1 LRLSPFLRYAA
12 IFMSDIRR
20 RVRFCHLGMFVIAL
34 VANLAP
40 PLFIPLRTA
49 FGFDFEQLGRLAL
62 FNFITQLGCI
72 LMGGPLV
79 DRFGARPF
87 ALLGNGFTFAG
98 LWLFAFA
105 DRIFPA
111 APYTGLALGT
121 VVFSIG
127 GAMLEL
133 VLSPI
138 VNAVPSER
146 KAADMSLL
154 HAFYA
159 IGQIATVLLT
169 SLAIWFH
176 APWRVA
182 VMCWS
187 LLPLATAAGF
197 LTIRIPPLVLE
208 AQRQRVREL
217 LRKRIYLALLAG
229 IFLAGATEMAISQW
243 ISAYA
248 EKGLGL
254 PKLVG
259 DLGGCCL
266 FGAMLGMG
274 RIWMGLRKASTSL
287 ERVLPISCGI
297 AIAAYLVAGV
307 APWSWLALAA
317 CAAAGLGVSLL
328 WPGMLSLAAHHFPR
342 GGASMFAVLSA
353 AGTFGC
359 ALAPWLVGL
368 VADAIRTSPTTPG
381 LLVRVGLSIG
391 PEAFGLRVG
400 LLAAAACPAAMLTLL
415 RWLNQQGQSTVRS
428 EQ

>member
-1 LRLSPFLRYAA
+1 
-12 IFMSDIRR
+12 MSDTRR
-20 RVRFCHLGMFVIAL
+20 RVRLCHLGMFVIAL

-40 PLFIPLRTA
+40 PLFIPLRTD

-72 LMGGPLV
+72 VAGGPLV

-87 ALLGNGFTFAG
+87 TVLGNVFAFAG
-98 LWLFAFA
+98 LWLFAFGA
-105 DRIFPA
+105 QLFPA
-111 APYTGLALGT
+111 APYTGLVLGT
-121 VVFSIG
+121 IVFSVG
-127 GAMLEL
+127 AAMLEL

-138 VNAVPSER
+138 VNAVPSDR

-169 SLAIWFH
+169 SLAIWFLV
-176 APWRVA
+176 PWRVA

-197 LTIRIPPLVLE
+197 LTIRIPPLVAE
-208 AQRQRVREL
+208 EQRQRVRGL
-217 LRKRIYLALLAG
+217 IGRPVYLAIMAG
-229 IFLAGATEMAISQW
+229 MFLAGATEMAVAQW

-266 FGAMLGMG
+266 FGAMLGAG
-274 RIWMGLRKASTSL
+274 RLWMGMRQASTSL
-287 ERVLPISCGI
+287 ARALPISCGI
-297 AIAAYLVAGV
+297 AIAAYVVAGV

-317 CAAAGLGVSLL
+317 SATAGLGVSLL
-328 WPGMLSLAAHHFPR
+328 WPGMLSVAARHFPR
-342 GGASMFAVLSA
+342 GGASMFAMLSA

-359 ALAPWLVGL
+359 ALAPWLVGV
-368 VADAIRTSPTTPG
+368 VADAIRTSAATPQVLARFG
-381 LLVRVGLSIG
+381 LGLG
-391 PEAFGLRVG
+391 LEPFGLRVA
-400 LLAAAACPAAMLTLL
+400 LLAAVVFPLLMLATVHWINRRPADPSAT
-415 RWLNQQGQSTVRS
+415 
-428 EQ
+428 

>member
-1 LRLSPFLRYAA
+1 ML
-12 IFMSDIRR
+12 
-20 RVRFCHLGMFVIAL
+20 VIAL

-49 FGFDFEQLGRLAL
+49 FGLDFEQLGRLAL
-62 FNFITQLGCI
+62 FNFITQLVCI
-72 LMGGPLV
+72 LLGGPLV

-87 ALLGNGFTFAG
+87 AVLGNGFTFGG

-105 DRIFPA
+105 DRLFPA
-111 APYTGLALGT
+111 TPYTGLALGT
-121 VVFSIG
+121 FVFSIG

-159 IGQIATVLLT
+159 LGQIATVLLT

-197 LTIRIPPLVLE
+197 LTIRIPPLVVE
-208 AQRQRVREL
+208 AQRQRVRGL
-217 LRKRIYLALLAG
+217 LCKPIYLALLAG
-229 IFLAGATEMAISQW
+229 IFLSGATEMAVSQW

-274 RIWMGLRKASTSL
+274 RIWMGLRQASTSL
-287 ERVLPISCGI
+287 ERALPISCGI
-297 AIAAYLVAGV
+297 AIAAYIVAGV
-307 APWSWLALAA
+307 APWPWLALAA
-317 CAAAGLGVSLL
+317 CVVVGLGVSLL
-328 WPGMLSLAAHHFPR
+328 WPGMLSLAARHFPR

-353 AGTFGC
+353 TGALGC

-368 VADAIRTSPTTPG
+368 VADTIRINAATPG
-381 LLVRVGLSIG
+381 VLARIGLPID
-391 PEAFGLRVG
+391 PEPFGLRVA
-400 LLAAAACPAAMLTLL
+400 LLAAAACPVAMLVLL
-415 RWLNQQGQSTVRS
+415 RWINRQGQSAVDR
-428 EQ
+428 EP

>member
-1 LRLSPFLRYAA
+1 
-12 IFMSDIRR
+12 MSDTRR
-20 RVRFCHLGMFVIAL
+20 RVRLCHLGMLVIAL

-49 FGFDFEQLGRLAL
+49 FGLDFEQLGRLAL
-62 FNFITQLGCI
+62 FNFITQLVCI
-72 LMGGPLV
+72 LLGGSLV

-87 ALLGNGFTFAG
+87 AILGNGFTFGG

-105 DRIFPA
+105 DRLFPA
-111 APYTGLALGT
+111 TPYTGLAFGT
-121 VVFSIG
+121 FVFSIG

-197 LTIRIPPLVLE
+197 LTIRIPPLVPE
-208 AQRQRVREL
+208 AQRQRVRGL
-217 LRKRIYLALLAG
+217 LRNPIYLALLAG
-229 IFLAGATEMAISQW
+229 IFLAGATEMAVSQW

-254 PKLVG
+254 PKLAG

-274 RIWMGLRKASTSL
+274 RIWMGLRQASTSL

-307 APWSWLALAA
+307 APWAWLALAA
-317 CAAAGLGVSLL
+317 CVVVGLGVSLL
-328 WPGMLSLAAHHFPR
+328 WPGMLSLAARHFPR

-353 AGTFGC
+353 TGALGC

-368 VADAIRTSPTTPG
+368 VADTIRMNAATPG
-381 LLVRVGLSIG
+381 VLARIGLQID
-391 PEAFGLRVG
+391 PEPFGLRAA
-400 LLAAAACPAAMLTLL
+400 LLAAAACPVALLALL
-415 RWLNQQGQSTVRS
+415 RWINRQPAHN
-428 EQ
+428 E

>member
-1 LRLSPFLRYAA
+1 
-12 IFMSDIRR
+12 MSDTRR
-20 RVRFCHLGMFVIAL
+20 RVRLCHLGMFVIAL

-49 FGFDFEQLGRLAL
+49 FGLDFEQLGRLAL

-72 LMGGPLV
+72 MVGGPLV
-79 DRFGARPF
+79 DRLGARPF
-87 ALLGNGFTFAG
+87 AVLGNVFAFAG

-105 DRIFPA
+105 AQLFPA
-111 APYTGLALGT
+111 MPYTGLVTGT
-121 VVFSIG
+121 FFFAVG
-127 GAMLEL
+127 AAMLEL

-138 VNAVPSER
+138 INAVPSER

-169 SLAIWFH
+169 TFALWFH

-187 LLPLATAAGF
+187 LLPLATAIGF
-197 LTIRIPPLVLE
+197 LSIRIPPLVAE
-208 AQRQRVREL
+208 EHRQRVRGL
-217 LRKRIYLALLAG
+217 IGKPVYLAAMAG
-229 IFLAGATEMAISQW
+229 MFLAGATEMAVAQW

-254 PKLVG
+254 PKLLG

-266 FGAMLGMG
+266 FGAMLGAG
-274 RIWMGLRKASTSL
+274 RIWMGLRSSLTSL

-297 AIAAYLVAGV
+297 AIAAYVVAGV
-307 APWSWLALAA
+307 APRPWLALAA
-317 CAAAGLGVSLL
+317 SATAGLGVSLL
-328 WPGMLSLAAHHFPR
+328 WPGMLSLAARHFPR
-342 GGASMFAVLSA
+342 GGASMFAMLSA
-353 AGTFGC
+353 AGTLGC

-368 VADAIRTSPTTPG
+368 VAEVVRTSSRTPDLLARAG
-381 LLVRVGLSIG
+381 LDLGLES
-391 PEAFGLRVG
+391 FGLRVG
-400 LLAAAACPAAMLTLL
+400 LLAAVVFPLAMLWVVRWINRRPAA
-415 RWLNQQGQSTVRS
+415 GAVV
-428 EQ
+428 